1 MMRLRD
7 ALCYRCYCI
16 AERRDFSYKI
26 HTHTKF
32 QGTTMQIKL
41 SSVCT
46 GVRIG
51 LTATAAAGLM
61 LSLPVLAQESNEAE
75 NVEKIAVVGS
85 RAAPR
90 SVADSPVP
98 IDIIGADELSKSGN
112 TDMLEILK
120 GTVPSLNVHAN
131 PISDAATLV
140 RPANLRGLSADS
152 TLVLLNGKRRHRSS
166 VIAFLG
172 GGINDGAQGPDIS
185 VIPSIALKQVEVLR
199 DGAAAQYGSDAIAGV
214 MNFVL
219 KDNND
224 GGSMSVRHGEYY
236 EGDGTSTQV
245 SGNLGMPF
253 TSNGFANVSFQY
265 KNADATSRSVQRPDA
280 AAFAAAGLD
289 VANPAQI
296 WGSPEV
302 NDDITIFGNVGL
314 DLGNDKEF
322 YMFGNYSERDVRG
335 GFYYRN
341 PTTRPGV
348 YGGVVRNLDGTPSYR
363 PGDENPTGQAAWDAA
378 PATILVGS
386 LDGLSQQLNCPVVE
400 IGANGLPNPTSLGL
414 LSGANCFA
422 HNQNI
427 PQGFTPNFGGNI
439 TDTSLTIGTKGEFDG
454 GFVDGWM
461 YDLSGAVG
469 RSESQFLIFNTLNSS
484 LGPDTPRDFAPGKY
498 IQLEK
503 TFNFDMVKLVDLG
516 LDDLANVAGGVE
528 WREESFE
535 VIAGDQASFI
545 AGPLFE
551 QGFSIGSNGFPGFK
565 PSDQGVSTRRSYALY
580 GDAEVPFSE
589 AFLMGFAVRFEDYD
603 SFGSTANFKISGQFH
618 ATDDLSFRGSYST
631 GFRAP
636 TVGQA
641 NVSNVQTNLSSGVL
655 VDSALLPPTNPI
667 SVELGGSELTPEESV
682 SYTLGAVYRAG
693 DIFVTVDYYNI
704 NVDDRISQSE
714 KINLTDANKAT
725 LKAAGVPNV
734 DGLAQV
740 SFFTNDFDTTTQG
753 IDVVANYSTEL
764 LGGSSKFSLA
774 YNWNETEVDRFSAI
788 TGAFKVQRLEQ
799 DLPNHRATAT
809 WAQSMDDFSFFT
821 RVNYFGEYQGVHVD
835 FDATA
840 ITASAAVTVD
850 FEANYYFS
858 DAITLTAGAQ
868 NIFDQDA
875 ERINIPASVG
885 IANNNWGGIFY
896 ETSPFGINGGYYY
909 VQATYNF

>member
-1 MMRLRD
+1 
-7 ALCYRCYCI
+7 
-16 AERRDFSYKI
+16 
-26 HTHTKF
+26 
-32 QGTTMQIKL
+32 MQKKL

-51 LTATAAAGLM
+51 IAATAAAGLM
-61 LSLPVLAQESNEAE
+61 LSMPVLAQQARNID

-112 TDMLEILK
+112 TDMLSILK
-120 GTVPSLNVHAN
+120 GSVPSLNVHDM
-131 PISDAATLV
+131 PISDGATLI
-140 RPANLRGLSADS
+140 RPATLRGLSADS

-166 VIAFLG
+166 VITFLG

-214 MNFVL
+214 LNFVL
-219 KDNND
+219 KDDND
-224 GGSMSVRHGEYY
+224 GGSLSVRQGEHY
-236 EGDGTSTQV
+236 EGDGATTQV
-245 SGNLGMPF
+245 SGNVGLPF
-253 TSNGFANVSFQY
+253 TDNGFANLSFQY
-265 KNADATSRSVQRPDA
+265 KNSDATSRSVQRADA
-280 AAFAAAGLD
+280 TEFAAAGLEL
-289 VANPAQI
+289 ANPAQI
-296 WGSPEV
+296 WGSPEI

-335 GFYYRN
+335 GFYYRS

-348 YGGVVRNLDGTPSYR
+348 YGGIVRNVDGSPAYR
-363 PGDENPTGQAAWDAA
+363 PGDDNPTGQAAWDAA

-400 IGANGLPNPTSLGL
+400 LGANGLPNELALGQL
-414 LSGANCFA
+414 TAANCFA
-422 HNQNI
+422 HNQNL
-427 PQGFTPNFGGNI
+427 PGGFTPNFGGNI
-439 TDTSLTIGTKGEFDG
+439 TDTSITMGTKGEFNG
-454 GFVDGWM
+454 GFVDGWLF
-461 YDLSGAVG
+461 DLSGGVG
-469 RSESQFLIFNTLNSS
+469 RSESQFLIFDTLNSS

-503 TFNFDMVKLVDLG
+503 TFNYDMAKLVDIG
-516 LDDLANVAGGVE
+516 LDDLANIAGGLE

-535 VIAGDQASFI
+535 VISGDQASFE
-545 AGPLFE
+545 AGPLFD

-565 PSDQGVSTRRSYALY
+565 PSDQGVSTRRSYAVY
-580 GDAEVPFSE
+580 GDAEIPFSE
-589 AFLMGFAVRFEDYD
+589 ALLVGLAVRYEDYD
-603 SFGSTANFKISGQFH
+603 TFGSTANFKVSGQFH
-618 ATDDLSFRGSYST
+618 ASDDLSFRGSVST

-667 SVELGGSELTPEESV
+667 SVELGGTELTPEESV
-682 SYTLGAVYRAG
+682 SYTFGAVYSVG
-693 DIFVTVDYYNI
+693 DIFVTLDFYNI
-704 NVDDRISQSE
+704 DVDDRISQSE
-714 KINLTDANKAT
+714 KINLTDQNKAT

-753 IDVVANYSTEL
+753 LDIVANYSTEL
-764 LGGSSKFSLA
+764 MGGSSRFSVA
-774 YNWNETEVDRFSAI
+774 YNWNETEVTRFSEI
-788 TGAFKVQRLEQ
+788 TGAFKVKRLEE

-809 WAQSMDDFSFFT
+809 WSQSMDDFSFFT

-840 ITASAAVTVD
+840 ITASSAVTVD
-850 FEANYYFS
+850 FEASYFVNDS
-858 DAITLTAGAQ
+858 ITLTAGAQ

-875 ERINIPASVG
+875 ERVNIPAAQG
-885 IANNNWGGIFY
+885 IPNNNWGGVFY

>member
-1 MMRLRD
+1 M
-7 ALCYRCYCI
+7 
-16 AERRDFSYKI
+16 KNN
-26 HTHTKF
+26 
-32 QGTTMQIKL
+32 L
-41 SSVCT
+41 SFISRSVR
-46 GVRIG
+46 VG
-51 LTATAAAGLM
+51 LATAAAA
-61 LSLPVLAQESNEAE
+61 SLTLALPSIAQDSGEESAS
-75 NVEKIAVVGS
+75 VEKIAVVGS

-90 SVADSPVP
+90 SIGDSPVP
-98 IDIIGADELSKSGN
+98 IDIIGAEELSKSGN

-152 TLVLLNGKRRHRSS
+152 TLILLNGKRRHRSS

-219 KDNND
+219 RDD
-224 GGSMSVRHGEYY
+224 SEGGSISARYGEYY
-236 EGDGTSTQV
+236 EGDGDTTQI
-245 SGNLGMPF
+245 SGNIGLPF
-253 TSNGFANVSFQY
+253 TDNGFANLSFQY
-265 KNADATSRSVQRPDA
+265 KNSDATSRSVQRADA
-280 AAFAAAGLD
+280 EAFTAAGLN

-302 NDDITIFGNVGL
+302 KDDITIFGNVGL
-314 DLGNDKEF
+314 DLGDDKEF

-348 YGGVVRNLDGTPSYR
+348 YGGIVRNVNGTPSYR
-363 PGDENPTGQAAWDAA
+363 PGSDDPDGQAAWDAA
-378 PATILVGS
+378 TPTILVGS

-400 IGANGLPNPTSLGL
+400 IGANGLPDATALSSLTA
-414 LSGANCFA
+414 ANCFA
-422 HNQNI
+422 HNQGI
-427 PQGFTPNFGGNI
+427 AEGFTPNFGGNI
-439 TDTSLTIGTKGEFDG
+439 TDTSLTIGTKGEIKT
-454 GFVDGWM
+454 GFAEGWF
-461 YDLSGAVG
+461 YDVSGSVG
-469 RSESQFLIFNTLNSS
+469 RNASQFLIFNTLNSS

-503 TFNFDMVKLVDLG
+503 SFNFDMVKQFDFG
-516 LDDLANVAGGVE
+516 LYDDVNVAGGLE

-535 VIAGDQASFI
+535 VIAGDEASFQN
-545 AGPLFE
+545 GPLFD
-551 QGFSIGSNGFPGFK
+551 QGFSVGSNGFPGFK
-565 PSDQGVSTRRSYALY
+565 PSDQGISTRRNYALY
-580 GDAEVPFSE
+580 ADTEIPFTE
-589 AFLMGFAVRFEDYD
+589 AFLAGVAVRYEDYN

-618 ATDDLSFRGSYST
+618 ATEDLNFRGSVST

-667 SVELGGSELTPEESV
+667 SELLGGTELEPEESV
-682 SYTLGAVYRAG
+682 SYTFGAVYSYE
-693 DIFVTVDYYNI
+693 DLFVTVDYYNI
-704 NVDDRISQSE
+704 QVEDRISQSE
-714 KINLTDANKAT
+714 KINLSEAQKEI
-725 LKAAGVPNV
+725 LKASGVPNV

-753 IDVVANYSTEL
+753 IDVVANYNAAL
-764 LGGSSKFSLA
+764 FGGNSVFSLA
-774 YNWNETEVDRFSAI
+774 YNWNETEVDKFSEI
-788 TGAFKVQRLEQ
+788 TGDFKVKRLEE

-809 WAQSMDDFSFFT
+809 WAQSMDNYSFFT
-821 RVNYFGEYQGVHVD
+821 RLNYFGEYQGVHVD

-840 ITASAAVTVD
+840 ITADAAVTVD
-850 FEANYYFS
+850 FEFSYFLS

-875 ERINIPASVG
+875 ERIDIPDEVG
-885 IANNNWGGIFY
+885 IPNNNWGGIFY

-909 VQATYNF
+909 LQATYNF